1 MKTSSCSV
9 ASSLWPSLRDHDFAP
24 VKELRIIGKHASTVL
39 VGQLAIMA
47 FGVVDT
53 VIAGRYS
60 DTALAALSVGSAIYI
75 SVYVGLIGIIQ
86 ALLPIWAEMRGA
98 RQPLAVG
105 ESIRQSLYLC
115 GLISL
120 AGIGALLFP
129 GPLLHWAQIPASM
142 QGEVQ
147 AYLAVLAFAFVPAL
161 LFRLFSTLNQALG
174 KPVLI
179 TWLQIGAL
187 VVKIPLSIW
196 FVAGGGGLDAMGAVG
211 CAWATLVVNYLLLL
225 LAVLLLRTNSLYL
238 PYRIWAH
245 MERPDWRQIRSFAR
259 LGLPAGLAYM
269 VEVTSFT
276 LMALFIARLGTVAA
290 ASHQIAASLAAVLYM
305 VPLSL
310 AIACSARVSFWIGAG
325 DPDKARRVVGLA
337 LSLSALSASTLALL
351 LWLLSQQIPA
361 WYSRNPE
368 VVVTAS
374 TLLAWVALY
383 HLADSLQAVC
393 AFLLRCYRIT
403 LMPLLIYGVLLWG
416 FGLTGGYFLAYVGTA
431 GMPAS
436 QLPVSFWTAATLAL
450 AAVAC
455 CFLALLWRATHQSSS
470 AAAKQSFLKS

>member
-1 MKTSSCSV
+1 M
-9 ASSLWPSLRDHDFAP
+9 
-24 VKELRIIGKHASTVL
+24 KELKIIGKHASTVL
-39 VGQLAIMA
+39 VGQLAVMA
-47 FGVVDT
+47 FGVADT

-98 RQPLAVG
+98 RNNHAVG
-105 ESIRQSLYLC
+105 QSIRQSLYLC

-129 GPLLHWAQIPASM
+129 GPLLHWAKIPAAM
-142 QGEVQ
+142 QSEVQ
-147 AYLAVLAFAFVPAL
+147 AYLAVLAVAFVPSL

-187 VVKIPLSIW
+187 AVKIPLSIW
-196 FVAGGGGLDAMGAVG
+196 FVAGGAGLDPMGAVG
-211 CAWATLVVNYLLLL
+211 CAWATLIVNYLLLL
-225 LAVLLLRTNSLYL
+225 LAVLLLRTNELYL
-238 PYRIWAH
+238 PYRIWAR
-245 MERPDWRQIRSFAR
+245 MEKPNWRQIRAFAR
-259 LGLPAGLAYM
+259 LGLPAGLSYM

-290 ASHQIAASLAAVLYM
+290 ASHQIAASMAAVYM

-325 DPDKARRVVGLA
+325 QPAQARRVVGLA
-337 LSLSALSASTLALL
+337 LSLSALSASALALL

-368 VVVTAS
+368 VVLTAS

-403 LMPLLIYGVLLWG
+403 LMPLLIYSVLLWG
-416 FGLTGGYFLAYVGTA
+416 FGLTGGYFLAYIGTTSL
-431 GMPAS
+431 PAS
-436 QLPVSFWTAATLAL
+436 QLPVSFWTAAALAL

-455 CFLALLWRATHQSSS
+455 CFLTLLWRASRQ
-470 AAAKQSFLKS
+470 APAKP